1 MKVGINQKG
10 IQSDVDCYIHNKKYT
25 VDKMKEVA
33 GNTANFIRDIKEGEE
48 IELYFYDNNIAF
60 RIQYIEFLKQAIL
73 SKKNF
78 TLNLMLFDSV
88 ELKYIKYR
96 VK

>member
-1 MKVGINQKG
+1 
-10 IQSDVDCYIHNKKYT
+10 
-25 VDKMKEVA
+25 MKEVA
-33 GNTANFIRDIKEGEE
+33 ENTANFIRDLKEGEE